1 MIRAAT
7 SADVEAVTEL
17 ERDNLGADAW
27 SAGLVA
33 QGVTG
38 DLPTIRYLVAEEDG
52 RLVGH
57 AVASIVA
64 DIAELQRIAVDPGHR
79 RTGLA
84 TQLLDAVVAEAGR
97 AGADRMLLEVREGND
112 GALAFY
118 AARGFV
124 EIDRRPRYYRDGATA
139 IVLRLPLR
147 RGCGGVTP

>member
-7 SADVEAVTEL
+7 PADVEAVTEL
-17 ERDNLGADAW
+17 ERQNLGADAW

-38 DLPTIRYLVAEEDG
+38 NLPTIRYLVAEVDG
-52 RLVGH
+52 EIVGH

-64 DIAELQRIAVDPGHR
+64 DITELQRIAVADAHR

-84 TQLLDAVVAEAGR
+84 TQLLEAVVTEAGA
-97 AGADRMLLEVREGND
+97 AGADRILLEVRDDNA
-112 GALAFY
+112 GAVAFY

-139 IVLRLPLR
+139 IVMRLALGQ
-147 RGCGGVTP
+147 GCGGVSR